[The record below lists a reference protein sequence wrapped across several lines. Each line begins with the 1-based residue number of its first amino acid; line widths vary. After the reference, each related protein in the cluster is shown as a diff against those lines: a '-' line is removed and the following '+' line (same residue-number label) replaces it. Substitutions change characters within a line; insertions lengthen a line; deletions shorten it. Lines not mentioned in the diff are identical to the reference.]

1 MDVNK
6 PDYMEY
12 NIFMDILL
20 EYLSI
25 AGSVIFVFI
34 ALGFCIFSHELGHFL
49 AGKLMGLH
57 IDAFSLGFRPI
68 WRKKYKGVEYRIGW
82 LPLGGYVELP
92 QVDASDDI
100 PKSADGTELPRATP
114 EARIVTAVAGP
125 LFNIISGL
133 LLGCIVWWAG
143 IPEATPR
150 MKEIGVLSVPE
161 TSPEY
166 LAGLRPGDVIVKLNG
181 SEFHDT
187 WENFVKK
194 VLFTINEVTLEVRRD
209 GQLLTISYLP
219 AENPNAPGGE
229 KIAYPFFKPLLP
241 IKLYPEKGGIADRT
255 GIRAGDIVTAVDG
268 KAVSGVENFQSALNF
283 SDGRP
288 LKIALLRDG
297 ENVEVIVTPQAV
309 ENLKNEER
317 FLTGISMAPGNENGV
332 IIASLMAGGAAAEA
346 GVKPGDILV
355 KVDDLP
361 VTAAG
366 DMQKYIAGK
375 RTAPVTLYLRR
386 DGKELT
392 VTLAARRFA
401 AYTIGVSLA
410 ATNHP
415 NPVELFIDTIDMSW
429 KSLRGIATTIGNKLH
444 LTGNSSSLK
453 PSHMS
458 STLGIGM
465 VLYTSIRTSWSYA
478 LYFVVIISFALA
490 IFNLLPLPVLDGGH
504 ILFGILEWVTGK
516 RIPSAVMK
524 VISVIFIT
532 FLILLTL
539 YITFFDGKRLLR
551 KISANT
557 PPPVEQS
564 DAP

>member
-1 MDVNK
+1 
-6 PDYMEY
+6 
-12 NIFMDILL
+12 MDIFL
-20 EYLSI
+20 EYLSV

-92 QVDASDDI
+92 QVDASDDV

-114 EARIVTAVAGP
+114 RARIVTAVAGP

-150 MKEIGVLSVPE
+150 MREIEVLSVPE
-161 TSPEY
+161 NSPEY
-166 LAGLRPGDVIVKLNG
+166 AAGLRNGDVIVKLNG
-181 SEFHDT
+181 EEFHDT

-194 VLFTINEVTLEVRRD
+194 VLFTINEISLEVRRN
-209 GQLLTISYLP
+209 GEIINISYLP

-241 IKLYPEKGGIADRT
+241 IKLYPVSGGIADRA
-255 GIRAGDIVTAVDG
+255 GIRNGDIVTAVDG
-268 KAVSGVENFQSALNF
+268 KEITGAENFQSALNF
-283 SDGRP
+283 SNGKP
-288 LKIALLRDG
+288 LTVTLLRDG
-297 ENVEVIVTPQAV
+297 EKFDVTLTAQAV
-309 ENLKNEER
+309 KALEHEER
-317 FLTGISMAPGNENGV
+317 FLTGITMSQSGNDRV
-332 IIASLMAGGAAAEA
+332 RIAALMAGGAAAEA
-346 GVKPGDILV
+346 GVQVGDELL
-355 KVDDLP
+355 KVDDRQI
-361 VTAAG
+361 TAMQ
-366 DMQKYIAGK
+366 DMQAYIAEK
-375 RTAPVTLYLRR
+375 RSEPVTLLLKR

-401 AYTIGVSLA
+401 AYDIGVSLA
-410 ATNHP
+410 AYNHP

-429 KSLRGIATTIGNKLH
+429 KSLRGIATTVGNKLH

-478 LYFVVIISFALA
+478 LYFVVVISFALA

-504 ILFGILEWVTGK
+504 IFFGVLEWITGR

-524 VISVIFIT
+524 VISAIFIT
-532 FLILLTL
+532 LLIMLTL
-539 YITFFDGKRLLR
+539 YITFFDGKRLIR
-551 KISANT
+551 KISGNT
-557 PPPVEQS
+557 VPPVEQKN
-564 DAP
+564 APDNP